1 MSYQFIHF
9 DSYAREG
16 SKQSKT
22 VTKKNGDKITTTKQ
36 VKSIRQILEEQARI
50 EEACPHIDHP
60 RRPGL
65 LYGVHR
71 WRFSQWWKTGQIMP
85 KMPKAEN

>member
-36 VKSIRQILEEQARI
+36 ARI
-50 EEACPHIDHP
+50 QKVSATVN
-60 RRPGL
+60 R
-65 LYGVHR
+65 
-71 WRFSQWWKTGQIMP
+71 
-85 KMPKAEN
+85 